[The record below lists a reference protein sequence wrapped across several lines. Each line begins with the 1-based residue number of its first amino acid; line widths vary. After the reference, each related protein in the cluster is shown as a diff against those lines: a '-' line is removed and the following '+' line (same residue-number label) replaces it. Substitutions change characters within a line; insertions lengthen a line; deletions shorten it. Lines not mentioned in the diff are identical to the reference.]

1 VESGGG
7 SASTVWS
14 RVGSK
19 LVVIELATAI
29 VLLTGA
35 GLLGKSLDLLLRVDL
50 GIDPNH
56 LATMQVVAPPSTYGT
71 DPQAI
76 VLERQL
82 VTRIEALPGVKSVG
96 VVVNGVPVSSNGNTT
111 WFRVLGRPWHGEHYD
126 APQRYIS
133 PGYFTAL
140 EAELLRGRYFN
151 ERDDESKPRVA
162 IVNRALAARYFTGE
176 VPIGKQISILTTP
189 PLPVQIV
196 GIVDDIREGPLDAA
210 IPPVLYFPFAQSPDT
225 DFTLVVRTS
234 QAEGTLLPVLAAA
247 VRKFDRALVPLDGM
261 TMSDRI
267 SESQSAYL
275 HRSLVWVVGGFAA
288 VSLLLSV
295 VGLYGVVA
303 YAVSRR
309 NREFGIRMALGA
321 QPRLIFLLILREV
334 GWLAA
339 LGIVAGLGCSLSVT
353 AFMRGLLFGV
363 SSWDVPTLAAAAG
376 LLGASGLLAGFI
388 PAWWAMRVDPMVA
401 LRYE

>member
-1 VESGGG
+1 
-7 SASTVWS
+7 
-14 RVGSK
+14 
-19 LVVIELATAI
+19 
-29 VLLTGA
+29 
-35 GLLGKSLDLLLRVDL
+35 LLGKSLYLLLRVDL

-76 VLERQL
+76 ALERQL

-111 WFRVLGRPWHGEHYD
+111 WFRVLGRPWHGEPYD
-126 APQRYIS
+126 APQRNIS

-176 VPIGKQISILTTP
+176 DPIGKQISILTTP

-210 IPPVLYFPFAQSPDT
+210 IPPVLYFPFAQSPDR

-234 QAEGTLLPVLAAA
+234 QAEGTLLPV
-247 VRKFDRALVPLDGM
+247 RPPP
-261 TMSDRI
+261 
-267 SESQSAYL
+267 SESS
-275 HRSLVWVVGGFAA
+275 
-288 VSLLLSV
+288 
-295 VGLYGVVA
+295 
-303 YAVSRR
+303 
-309 NREFGIRMALGA
+309 
-321 QPRLIFLLILREV
+321 
-334 GWLAA
+334 
-339 LGIVAGLGCSLSVT
+339 T
-353 AFMRGLLFGV
+353 APSFH
-363 SSWDVPTLAAAAG
+363 WTA
-376 LLGASGLLAGFI
+376 
-388 PAWWAMRVDPMVA
+388 
-401 LRYE
+401 